1 MTYVR
6 LVNSGHTLASLRF
19 SFSSFSWSWPPSA
32 PLLVS
37 MLCSCGLLCCSAS
50 GCFRPS
56 SAATLDCFTSVML
69 KDKIHIRGR
78 SQNKHVSWQI
88 IHFCYF
94 WIKAYAPKNQW
105 QNDDH
110 RNTSREM
117 FCLFGLSVLDSNFS
131 VSSGNNK
138 AINISESFNN
148 EKKKQA
154 LPALG
159 SLAVVSRVPASRAL
173 TRQMG
178 NPCSISWKCAGK
190 PKLSIPARTG
200 SPPGYIW
207 ITEP

>member
-1 MTYVR
+1 MWKQKLNLTPTRRHSCLPAGQRRLPASFVSPPASPVFPEPDEQKNKNKIFKKSWVSILIFQAGLLVSQIQYQAMTVKRKKLRMTYVQ

-94 WIKAYAPKNQW
+94 WIKAYAPKN
-105 QNDDH
+105 
-110 RNTSREM
+110 
-117 FCLFGLSVLDSNFS
+117 
-131 VSSGNNK
+131 
-138 AINISESFNN
+138 
-148 EKKKQA
+148 
-154 LPALG
+154 
-159 SLAVVSRVPASRAL
+159 
-173 TRQMG
+173 
-178 NPCSISWKCAGK
+178 
-190 PKLSIPARTG
+190 
-200 SPPGYIW
+200 
-207 ITEP
+207 

>member
-1 MTYVR
+1 MGAIQSWGGREKRLMLKLLHRNRNVKAESDTNPSAFLPSSRAAAAASFFRFSSSFTSLSWAWRTKTKTQNIKNLWVSILIFQAGLLVSQIQYEAMTVKRKKLRMTYVQ

-94 WIKAYAPKNQW
+94 WIKAYAPKN
-105 QNDDH
+105 
-110 RNTSREM
+110 
-117 FCLFGLSVLDSNFS
+117 
-131 VSSGNNK
+131 
-138 AINISESFNN
+138 
-148 EKKKQA
+148 
-154 LPALG
+154 
-159 SLAVVSRVPASRAL
+159 
-173 TRQMG
+173 
-178 NPCSISWKCAGK
+178 
-190 PKLSIPARTG
+190 
-200 SPPGYIW
+200 
-207 ITEP
+207 